1 MINELRTR
9 LALLWVAVVIVI
21 AACGVVYDVTFTAST
36 ASLWLMAVLIPPG
49 VMLLVWP
56 SAPPVTIAELLYSVN
71 GPVKEGRD
79 R

>member
-9 LALLWVAVVIVI
+9 LALLWVALVIVI

-71 GPVKEGRD
+71 GPVKEGRE